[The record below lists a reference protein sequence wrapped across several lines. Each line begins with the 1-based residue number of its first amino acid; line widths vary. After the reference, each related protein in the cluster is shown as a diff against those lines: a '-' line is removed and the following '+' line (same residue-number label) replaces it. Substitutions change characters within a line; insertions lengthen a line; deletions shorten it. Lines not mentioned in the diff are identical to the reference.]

1 MESSAKIDFNVPNIF
16 IEATKM
22 LYDKYYLVADGFLLA
37 GGKHVY
43 H

>member
-22 LYDKYYLVADGFLLA
+22 LYDKYYLNFDYEEDLDNNFE
-37 GGKHVY
+37 
-43 H
+43 